1 MTGFN
6 TKGEKLLSGDRQNLF
21 STSNFSFYKPEIYA
35 MIALSAM
42 FAGLALY
49 PKTGQYFLDNQN
61 LINIARQ
68 VSLNTII
75 ACGMTFAIL
84 TGGIDLSVG
93 SIVAISG
100 MIMAGVIKT
109 GTVMD
114 IPIPIPSGWGEN
126 TDLIVRVGTAIFLGI
141 LCGTLL
147 GFFNGVIV
155 AYTRIPPFI
164 ATLATM
170 SIARGWALIYSNGY
184 PISGLPETFTFIGR
198 GHIRGLPVPVYLM
211 IAVIVVSWILLN
223 KTRFG
228 RYVYALGGSVET
240 VRLSGINVKSV
251 YIRIYTL
258 VGCFAALSGMLLCS
272 RLSSGQ
278 PMAGTG
284 WELDAIAAVVVGGG
298 NISGGRATIVGTV
311 IGAFIIGLLNNG
323 LNLMNVSPYL
333 QNVVKGFVILTA
345 VLVRSGLNRDK

>member
-1 MTGFN
+1 MS
-6 TKGEKLLSGDRQNLF
+6 EKLLSVDHKRSLF
-21 STSNFSFYKPEIYA
+21 SASTLNFYKPEIYA
-35 MIALSAM
+35 VIAFSIM

-49 PKTGQYFLDNQN
+49 PRTSEYFFDEQN

-68 VSLNTII
+68 VSLNAII

-100 MIMAGVIKT
+100 MIMAGVIKLGSFT
-109 GTVMD
+109 DIALPLPMGTENLD
-114 IPIPIPSGWGEN
+114 I
-126 TDLIVRVGTAIFLGI
+126 LVRVVAGIFLGL

-147 GFFNGVIV
+147 GLFNGSIV

-164 ATLATM
+164 TTLATM
-170 SIARGWALIYSNGY
+170 SIARGWALLYSNGY
-184 PISGLPETFTFIGR
+184 PISGLPDMFTFIGR
-198 GHIRGLPVPVYLM
+198 GHIRGLPVPIYLM
-211 IAVIVVSWILLN
+211 IFAIVVSWILLN

-251 YIRIYTL
+251 YLRIYTL
-258 VGCFAALSGMLLCS
+258 VGGFAALSGMLLCS

-278 PMAGTG
+278 PMAGSG

-333 QNVVKGFVILTA
+333 QNVVKGFVILAA

>member
-1 MTGFN
+1 MTAN
-6 TKGEKLLSGDRQNLF
+6 TLF
-21 STSNFSFYKPEIYA
+21 STGNNLRRKSSLFAFYKPEIYA
-35 MIALSAM
+35 LIALAVM
-42 FAGLALY
+42 FIGLSIH
-49 PKTGQYFLDNQN
+49 PKTGEYFLNSQN

-68 VSLNTII
+68 VSLNAII

-93 SIVAISG
+93 SVVAITG
-100 MIMAGVIKT
+100 MVMAGVLKNNSF
-109 GTVMD
+109 ME
-114 IPIPIPSGWGEN
+114 IPLPFLAHSGELLRVCIAVTLG
-126 TDLIVRVGTAIFLGI
+126 LMVGTF
-141 LCGTLL
+141 L
-147 GFFNGVIV
+147 GFFNGLIV

-184 PISGLPETFTFIGR
+184 PISGLPDVFTFIGR
-198 GHIRGLPVPVYLM
+198 GSIKNIPLPVYLM
-211 IAVIVVSWILLN
+211 LAVILISWILLN

-251 YIRIYTL
+251 YIKIYTL
-258 VGCFAALSGMLLCS
+258 IGCFAALSGMVLCS

-298 NISGGRATIVGTV
+298 NISGGRATIWGTV

-323 LNLMNVSPYL
+323 LNMMNVSPYL
-333 QNVVKGFVILTA
+333 QNVVKGFVILAA
-345 VLVRSGLNRDK
+345 VLIRSGLNRDK